1 MDERHICRNMVL
13 NGTYHRLRWGFF
25 VFQNLPYQFN
35 KASLMNIGYLEAKKL
50 FLMDCVLFHD
60 VDTLIER
67 DDNLVICG
75 DNPVHHAAY
84 ADRHKYK

>member
-1 MDERHICRNMVL
+1 
-13 NGTYHRLRWGFF
+13 
-25 VFQNLPYQFN
+25 
-35 KASLMNIGYLEAKKL
+35 MNIGYLEAKKL

-67 DDNLVICG
+67 DDNLVMCG

-84 ADRHKYK
+84 ADRFNYT